1 MSYADPQS
9 LTIDGTAV
17 SLPRV
22 GSSNSSGTFRSADQ
36 TVSLEISH
44 TDNKRIRRLVRLRSS
59 AVVASPLVPNQNV
72 AVSNQVYLVLDQPK
86 NGISPETLV
95 AHVKAL
101 AAWLSAGTNAQKFV
115 TGEQ

>member
-22 GSSNSSGTFRSADQ
+22 GSSDTSGAFRSADQ
-36 TVSLEISH
+36 TVSMEISH
-44 TDNKRIRRLVRLRSS
+44 TDSKRIRRLVRLRVS
-59 AVVASPLVPNQNV
+59 ALVSSPLVPNQNM
-72 AVSNQVYLVLDQPK
+72 AVSDQVYLVLDQPK
-86 NGISPETLV
+86 NGVAPETLV

-101 AAWLSAGTNAQKFV
+101 AAWLGTGTNAQKFV